1 METLPRHRAA
11 RRVCAARVI
20 LARETAIVHSFDGRP
35 LSKQKTPSHTS
46 RRPGAIHL
54 DQTTRA
60 LVKRLF
66 REYVRPLMARIV
78 AALLCMVVVAVST
91 AAFTQIIKPIVDDVF
106 VNRQE
111 DMLLPL
117 ALVAFAVFT
126 AKGFAAYGQ
135 AVLMSY
141 VGLRIVADMQR
152 NLYERVIGADLAF
165 FNRTS
170 PGELIARFINDI
182 NLLRNS
188 IANTL
193 VGLGKDSLTTLALVG
208 VIFYEDWRL
217 ALIAVVVFPTAVLPI
232 VRIGRRMRKV
242 SDRTQAQ
249 IGQLTT
255 LLDETFQGVR
265 YVKAYAME
273 AYENARAERAIE
285 AVFGLHYKGARTRS
299 ALHPIMEVLGGL
311 AVVGVI
317 LYGGSQV
324 IAGTK
329 APGSFFAFMTAL
341 LLAYEPVKHLARL
354 NANLQEGLAAAVRV
368 FALLD
373 REPEIR
379 DAPQAAPLKVEGG
392 AITFQNV
399 AFSYHAAP
407 YDAGS
412 YHAAA
417 DSYDAVSPALHRVD
431 LEIPAG
437 KTVALVGPSGA
448 GKSTIMNLIP
458 RLYDVDQGRV
468 TIDGQDL
475 RAVTLAS
482 LRAQIAL
489 VSQEI
494 LLFDDTIRANIA
506 YGRPEASEAEI
517 AAAAAT
523 AGADDFIAEL
533 PQGLD
538 TPVGVRGESLSGG
551 QRQRIAIARATLKNA
566 PILLLDE
573 ATSSLDSESERQVQ
587 QALAQ
592 LMAGRTTLV
601 IAHRL
606 STVMNADIIYV
617 IEDGRIVE
625 SGSHAELLRR
635 AGTYAR
641 LYAMQFAQEEGA
653 AIEETPRARARA
665 GSGT

>member
-1 METLPRHRAA
+1 
-11 RRVCAARVI
+11 
-20 LARETAIVHSFDGRP
+20 
-35 LSKQKTPSHTS
+35 
-46 RRPGAIHL
+46 
-54 DQTTRA
+54 
-60 LVKRLF
+60 
-66 REYVRPLMARIV
+66 
-78 AALLCMVVVAVST
+78 
-91 AAFTQIIKPIVDDVF
+91 
-106 VNRQE
+106 
-111 DMLLPL
+111 
-117 ALVAFAVFT
+117 
-126 AKGFAAYGQ
+126 
-135 AVLMSY
+135 MSY

-170 PGELIARFINDI
+170 PGELIAHFINDI
-182 NLLRNS
+182 NLLRNAVAS
-188 IANTL
+188 TL

-208 VIFYEDWRL
+208 VLFYEDWRL
-217 ALIAVVVFPTAVLPI
+217 ALIAVAVFPTAIFPI

-249 IGQLTT
+249 VGQLTT

-273 AYENARAERAIE
+273 AYENVRAARAIE

-311 AVVGVI
+311 AIVAVI

-324 IAGTK
+324 IAGAK
-329 APGSFFAFMTAL
+329 APGSFFAFITAL
-341 LLAYEPVKHLARL
+341 LLAYEPVKRLARL

-399 AFSYHAAP
+399 TFSYDA
-407 YDAGS
+407 AGS
-412 YHAAA
+412 H
-417 DSYDAVSPALHRVD
+417 DAVSPALHRID

-458 RLYDVDQGRV
+458 RLYDVDKGRV
-468 TIDGQDL
+468 MIDGQDL

-506 YGRPEASEAEI
+506 YGRLGASEAEI

-538 TPVGVRGESLSGG
+538 TPVGVRGEALSGG

-573 ATSSLDSESERQVQ
+573 ATSSLDGESERQVQ

-606 STVMNADIIYV
+606 STVIGADIIYV

-635 AGTYAR
+635 AATYAR
-641 LYAMQFAQEEGA
+641 LYASQFAQEETA
-653 AIEETPRARARA
+653 VAIESPRARTGA

>member
-1 METLPRHRAA
+1 METLPRHRAT
-11 RRVCAARVI
+11 RRVRAAHVI

-35 LSKQKTPSHTS
+35 LSEQKTPSHTS
-46 RRPGAIHL
+46 QRPGAVRL
-54 DQTTRA
+54 DQTTRT

-66 REYVRPLMARIV
+66 REYVRSLMARIV
-78 AALLCMVVVAVST
+78 AALSCMVVVALST
-91 AAFTQIIKPIVDDVF
+91 AAFTQLIKPIVDDVF
-106 VNRQE
+106 MNRQE
-111 DMLLPL
+111 EMLLPL
-117 ALVAFAVFT
+117 ALAALAVFT
-126 AKGFAAYGQ
+126 AKGFAGYGQ

-170 PGELIARFINDI
+170 PGELIAHFINDI
-182 NLLRNS
+182 NLLRNAVAS
-188 IANTL
+188 TL

-208 VIFYEDWRL
+208 VLFYEDWRL
-217 ALIAVVVFPTAVLPI
+217 ALIAVAVFPTAIFPI

-249 IGQLTT
+249 VGQLTT

-273 AYENARAERAIE
+273 AYEIARAGRAIE

-311 AVVGVI
+311 AIVAVI

-324 IAGTK
+324 IAGAK
-329 APGSFFAFMTAL
+329 APGSFFAFITAL
-341 LLAYEPVKHLARL
+341 LLAYEPVKRLARL

-399 AFSYHAAP
+399 TFSYDA
-407 YDAGS
+407 AGS
-412 YHAAA
+412 H
-417 DSYDAVSPALHRVD
+417 DAVSPALHRID

-458 RLYDVDQGRV
+458 RLYDVDKGRV
-468 TIDGQDL
+468 MIDGQDL

-517 AAAAAT
+517 AAAAAA

-538 TPVGVRGESLSGG
+538 TPVGVRGETLSGG

-573 ATSSLDSESERQVQ
+573 ATSSLDGESERQVQ

-606 STVMNADIIYV
+606 STVIGADIIYV

-641 LYAMQFAQEEGA
+641 LYASQFAQEETA
-653 AIEETPRARARA
+653 VAVEIPRAHASA